1 MGSLEG
7 DPVKRRNSTKYGY
20 YMLLTIA
27 TPDVHDHLSDREVST
42 VLFLPAKHRERG
54 WRTSSDSN
62 NISGQWILSTIQ
74 ENLESSGNLKFRA
87 AVQFMQI
94 YSKID

>member
-7 DPVKRRNSTKYGY
+7 DPAKRRNSTKYEY

-42 VLFLPAKHRERG
+42 VLFLPANIGSEAG
-54 WRTSSDSN
+54 ELPRTLTISQDS
-62 NISGQWILSTIQ
+62 G
-74 ENLESSGNLKFRA
+74 
-87 AVQFMQI
+87 
-94 YSKID
+94 Y

>member
-27 TPDVHDHLSDREVST
+27 TPDVHDHLCDREISTAPFHPANMVSEAGE
-42 VLFLPAKHRERG
+42 LP
-54 WRTSSDSN
+54 RTLAVSQDSEY
-62 NISGQWILSTIQ
+62 L
-74 ENLESSGNLKFRA
+74 
-87 AVQFMQI
+87 VP
-94 YSKID
+94 